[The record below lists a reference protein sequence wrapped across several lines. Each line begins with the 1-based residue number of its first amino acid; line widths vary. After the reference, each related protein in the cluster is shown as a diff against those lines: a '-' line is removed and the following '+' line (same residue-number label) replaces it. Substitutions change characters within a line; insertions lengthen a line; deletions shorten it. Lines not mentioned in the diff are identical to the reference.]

1 MAKST
6 TKKSLV
12 EFDIEKIRRFTQTE
26 LTRLAQTE
34 PDLPFCY
41 QMGVDVLVGIY
52 KVTKIND
59 QCWRVL
65 EQSQQIFDFFSRKD
79 AIYYCIAL
87 HKKQLQLAKD
97 IKDTDALLNKLEF
110 EAALYRIRYKKAQKI
125 ADSWGEEY
133 YSNRY
138 TETQHRIEQ
147 VKKEITKNLN
157 LAKYI
162 KV

>member
-1 MAKST
+1 
-6 TKKSLV
+6 
-12 EFDIEKIRRFTQTE
+12 
-26 LTRLAQTE
+26 
-34 PDLPFCY
+34 
-41 QMGVDVLVGIY
+41 MGVDVLVGNY
-52 KVTKIND
+52 KVVKIND

-65 EQSQQIFDFFSRKD
+65 EHSQQIFDFFSRKD

>member
-34 PDLPFCY
+34 SDLPFCY
-41 QMGVDVLVGIY
+41 QMGVDVLVGNY
-52 KVTKIND
+52 KVVKIND

-65 EQSQQIFDFFSRKD
+65 EHSQQIFDFFSRKD

>member
-1 MAKST
+1 MK
-6 TKKSLV
+6 
-12 EFDIEKIRRFTQTE
+12 RRGTSE
-26 LTRLAQTE
+26 DE
-34 PDLPFCY
+34 
-41 QMGVDVLVGIY
+41 
-52 KVTKIND
+52 
-59 QCWRVL
+59 
-65 EQSQQIFDFFSRKD
+65 S
-79 AIYYCIAL
+79 
-87 HKKQLQLAKD
+87 
-97 IKDTDALLNKLEF
+97 
-110 EAALYRIRYKKAQKI
+110 KKAQKI

>member
-34 PDLPFCY
+34 SDLPFCY
-41 QMGVDVLVGIY
+41 QMGVDVLVGNY
-52 KVTKIND
+52 KVVKIND

-65 EQSQQIFDFFSRKD
+65 EHSQQIFDFFSRKD

-110 EAALYRIRYKKAQKI
+110 
-125 ADSWGEEY
+125 
-133 YSNRY
+133 
-138 TETQHRIEQ
+138 HF
-147 VKKEITKNLN
+147 
-157 LAKYI
+157 
-162 KV
+162 